1 MLLGLQRII
10 FLFQNSCFQNF
21 LLLWKEINEGCRHE
35 VLGVVHLLQKNNT
48 VFLLGFSQVLNV
60 LS

>member
-1 MLLGLQRII
+1 MLLELQRII
-10 FLFQNSCFQNF
+10 FLFQNI
-21 LLLWKEINEGCRHE
+21 LLLWKETNEGCRHE